1 MHFESYTR
9 HCKWDLVICLLFL
22 CINWCVSWHMCI
34 LDHKIIDKNVV
45 VITLRE
51 GQSAMVFYKPLVK
64 TLLSKINEEN
74 TQHFL
79 TLSLLHI
86 ITFEVAECS
95 GSPFPCFMCNTFLF
109 IYLFCFYIHWKFC
122 ITSTKVY
129 ESYLSV

>member
-1 MHFESYTR
+1 
-9 HCKWDLVICLLFL
+9 
-22 CINWCVSWHMCI
+22 MCM

-79 TLSLLHI
+79 ILSLLHI
-86 ITFEVAECS
+86 ITFEVAEFS

-109 IYLFCFYIHWKFC
+109 LLFLLLYPLEVLCH
-122 ITSTKVY
+122 
-129 ESYLSV
+129 